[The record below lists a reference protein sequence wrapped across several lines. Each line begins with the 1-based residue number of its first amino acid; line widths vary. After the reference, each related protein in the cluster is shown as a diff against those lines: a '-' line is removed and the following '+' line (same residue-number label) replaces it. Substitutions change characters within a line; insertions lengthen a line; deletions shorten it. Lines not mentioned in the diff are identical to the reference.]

1 MLTNTIINIIH
12 KYPKRLISFITLFVL
27 VAGTGVIKLEKEYSQ
42 KSWFRDGDPLL
53 KDFDHFKDQ
62 YGSDISLITV
72 LSFNSSVF
80 KKENLLRAF
89 QITEDF
95 WTIPNFVR
103 VDSLTN
109 YSHTKSI
116 NDDITITPLVKDPS
130 ESPWDQSYLNGLK
143 QTVSSLSPVQ
153 NYLISKDNK
162 SIAIYSRFKHVEGH
176 ESQTFKDTVKD
187 VREKIISKYQN
198 DDLKI
203 MLTGPAM
210 VGTTFEEESIRDFL
224 FIVPLALAILFFIL
238 TVLTRNFIATFIIL
252 GLICFTLLA
261 TLGIQG
267 WLGIKI
273 GLVTGM
279 CPLIVLAICVA
290 DSIHIFTTY
299 LKADKNSKLSPL
311 KQSLQ
316 KNLYPTFLTTLTTML
331 GFISLCGAELYP
343 ISDMGIVSAIG
354 IGLAWIFTV
363 FLVCP
368 LLLLVPVKS
377 QLLARFNLPVL
388 RFEKLHSFIEK
399 YPKHIVCFV
408 LMASSLAFYFS
419 SQNKVDSNML
429 NYFGGKSEFRIAT
442 DFFEKNIGGT
452 ESIEL
457 IIKNQTDNGIT
468 SPQFLKKVETFT
480 QKLYQ
485 IEDVTKVN
493 SIIDPLKEVNQVLNG
508 GKSQYNSIAESSEKI
523 AQELFFLEL
532 SLPPTKNLNN
542 LISRDKKEMRLSIFW
557 TRSDSSEIMAG
568 KVLIEKMLKQAGLIG
583 HVTGTVPLISGLDG
597 YIVESF
603 FQSMAIAIVLI
614 SLLMMWVFK
623 SVFFG
628 LFSMIP
634 NIIVPSFGA
643 AALYAFGKPFDAGSI
658 LIFSICL
665 GIAIDDTIF
674 FLTNFRLAMTRNTS
688 IRKALKEV
696 LQNTGHTLT
705 YTTFILV
712 TVFGLFS
719 LGSFIPN
726 QNFALATSVILSSAL
741 LLDLIF
747 LPSLL
752 IFIDDLSLKF
762 KRRT

>member
-568 KVLIEKMLKQAGLIG
+568 KVLIEKMLKQAGLNG